1 MSELDDA
8 LNRTNTLNFEELKSE
23 LDHAKKEISADKS
36 KSRLTVS
43 AVDKSEVLLVS
54 QHKDVNPMETESS
67 NGSLMDM
74 SVGRNQHFDISPL
87 QDQDGEN
94 ISQVEQTV
102 SAKLV
107 TEQIKKV
114 EAPSNLLSLDV
125 LRKQR
130 DSTREQGRIL
140 SEEIMQEEMHLQQ
153 ELSKL
158 NHQEKDYE
166 NKLRVGQ
173 QELEKRASASKKSQQ
188 VIEAEVTAVR
198 DDMQAMLHDTSMD
211 QS

>member
-1 MSELDDA
+1 M
-8 LNRTNTLNFEELKSE
+8 
-23 LDHAKKEISADKS
+23 
-36 KSRLTVS
+36 
-43 AVDKSEVLLVS
+43 
-54 QHKDVNPMETESS
+54 
-67 NGSLMDM
+67 
-74 SVGRNQHFDISPL
+74 
-87 QDQDGEN
+87 
-94 ISQVEQTV
+94 
-102 SAKLV
+102 
-107 TEQIKKV
+107 KKV
-114 EAPSNLLSLDV
+114 EVPSNLLSLDV

-140 SEEIMQEEMHLQQ
+140 SEEIMQEEMHMQQ

-198 DDMQAMLHDTSMD
+198 DDM
-211 QS
+211 